1 VAERVL
7 EPLFWFDIGNARWGS
22 LALSVLD
29 SRARFLP
36 LDPTLDRVYDKYTFV
51 RDAFLQRRLYLIH
64 DGNPPDEPM
73 DPELQQAIDE
83 ADTEEP
89 PPPAP

>member
-1 VAERVL
+1 VAERVVQ
-7 EPLFWFDIGNARWGS
+7 PLFWFNIGNAKWGS

-29 SRARFLP
+29 ARARYLS
-36 LDPTLDRVYDKYTFV
+36 LDPTLDRVYDKYAFV

-64 DGNPPDEPM
+64 DGNPPEEPI
-73 DPELQQAIDE
+73 DPELQREIDE
-83 ADTEEP
+83 ADAEM